1 MSSEVLLSDVAKA
14 AGVAV
19 STVSLVLNGKG
30 DKVRIR
36 SDTQARIRNL
46 ASQMGYQ
53 PHQLARDA
61 ALGRGVPK
69 RPPIPGPASF
79 PAPVG
84 APPSR
89 VIGLVFSAISPKDSF
104 ALLPDVVSLLVAQDY
119 RLAVLRVPVETPA
132 VRESMSQLLGA
143 GCCGVLCCPTLY
155 AAVVDAVSERV
166 PVIVLWQGGAKALL
180 AKVTGVAQ
188 VEVPDVVAPPAP
200 VIPVPSPPS
209 PAPAPASAAPVA
221 PPPIVSPEPVQV
233 VEVVTPAVAEEPQPV
248 PEVVIPVP
256 VPISPAEPVTVPE
269 VLPPPVAEVPPPV
282 TEGPQPVLEVVIPEP
297 VPEPIPVVPEVA
309 PDPVVAEER
318 SVVPE
323 PVIVEPVPISPAEPV
338 TVPEVVPPPV
348 AEVPPPV
355 AEASQP
361 VPVVVIAEPV
371 PEPVIVEPV
380 PISPPESAPEPV
392 VVTPPPEIEVAQQ
405 EPEPSAVSEEPAPEP
420 IQADVVNS
428 SDDGAKA

>member
-69 RPPIPGPASF
+69 RSPIPEPASF

-84 APPSR
+84 VPPSR
-89 VIGLVFSAISPKDSF
+89 MIGLVFSAISQKDSF
-104 ALLPDVVSLLVAQDY
+104 ALLPDVVSLLVAEDY
-119 RLAVLRVPVETPA
+119 RLAVLRAPVESPA
-132 VRESMSQLLGA
+132 VREGMSQLLAA

-155 AAVVDAVSERV
+155 AAVVDAVAGRV

-180 AKVTGVAQ
+180 AKITGVAE

-200 VIPVPSPPS
+200 VTPVPSPPS
-209 PAPAPASAAPVA
+209 PSPAPAPAAPVV
-221 PPPIVSPEPVQV
+221 PPPIVSPEPAPPPVAV
-233 VEVVTPAVAEEPQPV
+233 VPPPVAEEPQPV
-248 PEVVIPVP
+248 PE
-256 VPISPAEPVTVPE
+256 A
-269 VLPPPVAEVPPPV
+269 
-282 TEGPQPVLEVVIPEP
+282 VIPEP
-297 VPEPIPVVPEVA
+297 VPEPIPVVQEVA
-309 PDPVVAEER
+309 PAPVVVEEQ

-338 TVPEVVPPPV
+338 TVPEVVPTPV

-355 AEASQP
+355 AEEPQP
-361 VPVVVIAEPV
+361 VLEVVIPEPAPEPIPMVQEVAPDPVVAEERSVV
-371 PEPVIVEPV
+371 PEPITVEPV
-380 PISPPESAPEPV
+380 PISPPESAPGPV
-392 VVTPPPEIEVAQQ
+392 LVTPSPEIEVVQP
-405 EPEPSAVSEEPAPEP
+405 EPEPSTAAEEPALEP
-420 IQADVVNS
+420 IQLDEVNS
-428 SDDGAKA
+428 LNEGAKA